1 MDRLETYYK
10 NSLLSNLCKE
20 YKGMWQKLN
29 KDKEGLVKMSL
40 CQQAIPH
47 VVTFAYEGKGLTK
60 EFLLAEFADQI
71 NGVTHHDCD
80 EVKGYD
86 YSLYVGYT
94 DEISG
99 SVDVCSMMWCDIPQ
113 YVVKARKC
121 PILYISNKSKVNLVC
136 EGYSYVRVYLFD
148 ESELT
153 VEDTDENTDI
163 IVYKYSEKCS
173 VNEGQFCLGR
183 VNEFEK
189 QLRL

>member
-1 MDRLETYYK
+1 MMFFRK
-10 NSLLSNLCKE
+10 NALLNNLCKE
-20 YKGMWQKLN
+20 WDNMWRSCKG
-29 KDKEGLVKMSL
+29 DKEKLVRLVLMQQSL
-40 CQQAIPH
+40 PY
-47 VVTFAYEGKGLTK
+47 FADYCYRGKGLSK
-60 EFLLAEFADQI
+60 EYILNEFADQI

-94 DEISG
+94 DEIIG

-121 PILYISNKSKVNLVC
+121 PILYISNKSRVNLVC

-163 IVYKYSEKCS
+163 IVYKYSDKCS
-173 VNEGQFCLGR
+173 VNKGQFCLGR